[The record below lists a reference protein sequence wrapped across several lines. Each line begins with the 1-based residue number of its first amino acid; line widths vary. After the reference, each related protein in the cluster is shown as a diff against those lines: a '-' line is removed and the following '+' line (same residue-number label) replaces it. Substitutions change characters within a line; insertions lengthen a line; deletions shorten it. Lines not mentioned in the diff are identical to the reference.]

1 MTRYS
6 DERKE
11 AVLKK
16 MLPPNNRTI
25 PSLAEE
31 EGISAA
37 TLYNWRKQA
46 RSQGRLLPEGDQSP
60 QGWTSADKFA
70 AVLETAA
77 LSEAEFSEYCRHRGL
92 FPEQVQQWR
101 QACEQANDWDR
112 TQNQRLQET
121 RQQDRHKIRELEK
134 DVGRKNKALA
144 ETAALLVLQK
154 KLQAIWGEAVDVKV
168 VVA

>member
-16 MLPPNNRTI
+16 MLPPTNRAI
-25 PSLAEE
+25 ASLAQE
-31 EGISAA
+31 EGISEA
-37 TLYNWRKQA
+37 TLYKWRKEA

-77 LSEAEFSEYCRHRGL
+77 LSEAEFSEYCRHLGL
-92 FPEQVQQWR
+92 FPKQVQQWR

-154 KLQAIWGEAVDVKV
+154 KLQAIWGAEDA
-168 VVA
+168 